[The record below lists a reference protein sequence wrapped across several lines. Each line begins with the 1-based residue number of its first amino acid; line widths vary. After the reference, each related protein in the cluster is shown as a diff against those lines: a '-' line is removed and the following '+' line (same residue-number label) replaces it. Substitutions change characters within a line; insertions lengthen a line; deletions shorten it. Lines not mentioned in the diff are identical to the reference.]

1 MSTANAQQSEG
12 RPTGQPT
19 GSRPPAGRY
28 GRAADAEA
36 DRRADRTLKIVGS
49 VLGAV
54 LIAVVAW
61 FGFYHVGGSEIS
73 GQMITFK
80 TAEDSVRVELE
91 VFKDEGV
98 TGYCTVRSQAETGA
112 EVGRADFRFDEDSTR
127 VHKTVTLRTT
137 SRGTTA
143 ELLGCHTG

>member
-1 MSTANAQQSEG
+1 MSTVNTQ
-12 RPTGQPT
+12 PTGQQ
-19 GSRPPAGRY
+19 PPAGRY
-28 GRAADAEA
+28 GRAADATR
-36 DRRADRTLKIVGS
+36 DRRTDRSLRIAGS
-49 VLGAV
+49 VLGALLV
-54 LIAVVAW
+54 AVVAW
-61 FGFYHVGGSEIS
+61 FGFHHVGGNEIS
-73 GQMITFK
+73 GQLITFR

-91 VFKDEGV
+91 VFKDAGV
-98 TGYCTVRSQAETGA
+98 TGYCTVRSQSENGA